1 MRTRTAVLVLSTA
14 TAAALLLAGTGCKNK
29 EDKMSSESS
38 SSSSSSSTMTKD
50 AMATKS
56 LYDRL
61 GGEPAV
67 TAVVHDFVGRAAG
80 DPKVN
85 FTRKGT
91 AMEWNATPENVAKLE
106 RHLVQF
112 IAANT
117 GGPKAYEGKAMKPLH
132 AGMKITSAEFD
143 AAAADLIA
151 SLNKFNVPARERDEL
166 VAVVAST
173 KGDIV
178 EVK

>member
-1 MRTRTAVLVLSTA
+1 MRTLTAALVLS
-14 TAAALLLAGTGCKNK
+14 AAALLVAGPGCKHDD
-29 EDKMSSESS
+29 EHMDHKMSSS
-38 SSSSSSSTMTKD
+38 MTKD
-50 AMATKS
+50 SMPAKS

-67 TAVVHDFVGRAAG
+67 TAVVHDFVGRAAS

-106 RHLVQF
+106 RRLVQF
-112 IAANT
+112 IASNT
-117 GGPKAYEGKAMKPLH
+117 GGPKMYEGRPMKPVH

-143 AAAADLIA
+143 AAAGDLIA
-151 SLNKFNVPARERDEL
+151 SLDKFKVPQREKDEL

-178 EVK
+178 EMK